1 MNAKWLRSIGA
12 CPMQESCNGIE
23 ESSFAVTNKN
33 DEFLL
38 EKIRRELHSCNPK
51 GLKPRPINPREF
63 SARQIRQLIA
73 QSPFLQ
79 DDTLK
84 EISESEL
91 KSDSNSWEAE
101 PIINLVENLM
111 EQALTKGVTDIH
123 LEPNE
128 DGLRI
133 RFRKDGLLEDYRQ
146 QQAWFADP
154 ILIRLKILAD
164 IDITDRRIPH
174 DGSFTY
180 CGLYQTANVRVSTI
194 PVQCG
199 EKCVLRLLPQKQ
211 ESSENRQGLALLQLS
226 QKQTDFLHT
235 VFQSPQGL
243 FLVTG
248 PTGSGKTTTLHH
260 GLQEIIQKK
269 INVVTLE
276 DPVEYTLQGA
286 NQVQINEKCGL
297 TFASALRSIL
307 RQDPDVILVGEIR
320 DAETAQIAIRAAQT
334 GHLVVSTLHTN
345 NARAAFTRL
354 MDLGISKNLLQ
365 DVLLGVMAQRLMRQ
379 KSGGRRAV
387 SEIIQPDGTFVDG
400 SLLDSAHRLVQQGA
414 VAPSEVQR
422 VLGNLCYIKPHEDF

>member
-1 MNAKWLRSIGA
+1 
-12 CPMQESCNGIE
+12 MQESSDGIE

-38 EKIRRELHSCNPK
+38 EKIRRELHSCNPR

-73 QSPFLQ
+73 QNPFLQ

-180 CGLYQTANVRVSTI
+180 CGLYQTASVRVSTI
-194 PVQCG
+194 PVQGG

-211 ESSENRQGLALLQLS
+211 ESSENRQGLAHLQLS

-365 DVLLGVMAQRLMRQ
+365 DVLLGVMAQRLIRQ